1 MPRQW
6 FYAHNGHTHGP
17 VSARKLKYL
26 AATGG
31 LQPQDLIW
39 PEDDEP
45 EKAVVAEVALDFA
58 ALRRLAQAARQR
70 GGAGK
75 PRAEGDPSTEWRDEI
90 DQLFRDPEQAVGPVP
105 DWLQS
110 DPPADAA
117 SAASGLPDWLD
128 EPPAEAP
135 AEVAPES
142 DAPAAEPAPP
152 VGGSLLERM
161 GIDPVSERVV
171 DWGKLRAWL
180 DGQRQQPTAATG
192 GGPEGQEDCSPGL
205 TVPSESD
212 PDPFHT
218 ARKELAAWFDREKN
232 RERLAR
238 GDATAIRHDATL
250 QLFMSHFE
258 RYGRDKLA
266 RLWEYV
272 EFLIETRAR
281 RA

>member
-1 MPRQW
+1 
-6 FYAHNGHTHGP
+6 
-17 VSARKLKYL
+17 
-26 AATGG
+26 
-31 LQPQDLIW
+31 
-39 PEDDEP
+39 
-45 EKAVVAEVALDFA
+45 
-58 ALRRLAQAARQR
+58 
-70 GGAGK
+70 
-75 PRAEGDPSTEWRDEI
+75 
-90 DQLFRDPEQAVGPVP
+90 
-105 DWLQS
+105 
-110 DPPADAA
+110 
-117 SAASGLPDWLD
+117 
-128 EPPAEAP
+128 
-135 AEVAPES
+135 
-142 DAPAAEPAPP
+142 
-152 VGGSLLERM
+152 M

-171 DWGKLRAWL
+171 DWGRLRAWL
-180 DGQRQQPTAATG
+180 DGQRQRPTAATG

-212 PDPFHT
+212 ADPFHT